1 MKILKCK
8 KALSPSMRCQSAI
21 FAMIG
26 ITTPTVL
33 LGWFILIF
41 AISITMATWVG
52 SILVRRKAKCDV
64 KGCNRKAEVFGET
77 LKFCRG
83 HWDKICGEK
92 DAEVFE
98 EEKD

>member
-1 MKILKCK
+1 
-8 KALSPSMRCQSAI
+8 
-21 FAMIG
+21 
-26 ITTPTVL
+26 
-33 LGWFILIF
+33 
-41 AISITMATWVG
+41 MATWVG